1 MVILYTSNE
10 IYYILY
16 FFGRQFALKTV
27 VYVAFQIAI
36 CKALS

>member
-27 VYVAFQIAI
+27 YVAFQIAI